1 VTASILKQL
10 DVDIQKYLNN
20 RTFSLSSN
28 SENFVKMHSVTQD
41 HSLVFVPIPIVQTYV
56 WLDALIN
63 YLTVA
68 GFPWPKEKPSARMWP
83 PDFQFVGKDILRF
96 HAVMWPA
103 LLIAVG
109 LELPRRIICHN
120 HLLVNGV
127 KMSKS
132 RQNVAD
138 PFDEQLALSPVS
150 PEQLAVPSSDSE
162 GLRYVLLRS
171 SLMAGDFSYD
181 RVWARQLIN
190 VELVNSIGNLLSS
203 SLLSFRVTSLKLN
216 PNQYVVRINR
226 KEAGALFDQNKED
239 AELLEKLDTLSR
251 RFDECWW
258 IQGQPH
264 LAIEQVLQVIRL
276 TNGLIDRHK
285 PWEKNSVIE
294 SEHVIALAAESL
306 RLTGL
311 LLSPVVPN
319 LAARLLRRLGCEQK
333 GEEPLDDHLPQ
344 NKLFWSLGPDTGPLL
359 LRLP

>member
-1 VTASILKQL
+1 MSLFGSPQGI
-10 DVDIQKYLNN
+10 NN
-20 RTFSLSSN
+20 LF
-28 SENFVKMHSVTQD
+28 
-41 HSLVFVPIPIVQTYV
+41 
-56 WLDALIN
+56 
-63 YLTVA
+63 
-68 GFPWPKEKPSARMWP
+68 EKA
-83 PDFQFVGKDILRF
+83 
-96 HAVMWPA
+96 
-103 LLIAVG
+103 
-109 LELPRRIICHN
+109 PR
-120 HLLVNGV
+120 
-127 KMSKS
+127 
-132 RQNVAD
+132 
-138 PFDEQLALSPVS
+138 
-150 PEQLAVPSSDSE
+150 
-162 GLRYVLLRS
+162 LRS
-171 SLMAGDFSYD
+171 SNHCYF
-181 RVWARQLIN
+181 R
-190 VELVNSIGNLLSS
+190 NSAS
-203 SLLSFRVTSLKLN
+203 R
-216 PNQYVVRINR
+216 
-226 KEAGALFDQNKED
+226 
-239 AELLEKLDTLSR
+239 LDTLSR